1 MRRTQISL
9 TEQQHAALARR
20 ADREDTSMA
29 ALLREALDRMLAE
42 DWDAVRDRALGTVG
56 RFEDDRTD
64 VARDHDRY
72 LAEAFDE
79 R

>member
-20 ADREDTSMA
+20 ADQEGTSMA
-29 ALLREALDRMLAE
+29 ALIREALDRMLAE
-42 DWDAVRDRALGTVG
+42 DWGVVRDRALGTVG
-56 RFEDDRTD
+56 RFQDEATD

-72 LAEAFDE
+72 LADAFGDA
-79 R
+79 